1 LIIRDSSR
9 SPHIVRAG
17 SSTPTKRR
25 KEPFNS
31 FCRYCGLETV
41 YLEAYHAFLCQRCG
55 TIVDEIDPKEEQ
67 KAKEQ
72 QQEQT
77 YTIADG
83 SQPYHP
89 DIYTRSNIKHGKTFA
104 IPPGV
109 GSGRTMAIRRSD
121 AVAERLRMKDGRSR
135 ELDRILQQQDRQ
147 MESMGRTILED
158 RLELRRSSN
167 VKSSDE
173 LRAEKSSGTVGLSG
187 AGRYKPA
194 TGKRP
199 RLSF

>member
-1 LIIRDSSR
+1 M
-9 SPHIVRAG
+9 VRAG
-17 SSTPTKRR
+17 SSTPHTKKR
-25 KEPFNS
+25 KEPFH
-31 FCRYCGLETV
+31 FCRYCGLQTV
-41 YLEAYHAFLCQRCG
+41 YMDAYYAFYCQRCG
-55 TIVDEIDPKEEQ
+55 TIVDEINPEE
-67 KAKEQ
+67 KATTREQ
-72 QQEQT
+72 QQQQQEST

-83 SQPYHP
+83 SQPYSP
-89 DIYTRSNIKHGKTFA
+89 DVYTRSNIKHGKTFA
-104 IPPGV
+104 IPPAGS
-109 GSGRTMAIRRSD
+109 SGRTMAIRRSD
-121 AVAERLRMKDGRSR
+121 VIAERLRMKDGRSR
-135 ELDRILQQQDRQ
+135 ELDRVLQQQDRQ

-173 LRAEKSSGTVGLSG
+173 LRAEKSGNVGLSG

>member
-1 LIIRDSSR
+1 MIIRDSR

-17 SSTPTKRR
+17 SSTPKKR
-25 KEPFNS
+25 KEPFH
-31 FCRYCGLETV
+31 FCRYCGCETV

-55 TIVDEIDPKEEQ
+55 TIVDEIDPEEEQ
-67 KAKEQ
+67 QRAKEH

-83 SQPYHP
+83 SQPSHP

-104 IPPGV
+104 IPPAGHTV
-109 GSGRTMAIRRSD
+109 AIRRSD
-121 AVAERLRMKDGRSR
+121 AIIDKLRRKDGRSL

-158 RLELRRSSN
+158 KLELRRSSN

-173 LRAEKSSGTVGLSG
+173 LRAEKSGTVGGLSG
-187 AGRYKPA
+187 TGKYNTA
-194 TGKRP
+194 TGRGT